1 MSATGLDVFDKTL
14 QTTHI
19 WLNEITEAIGPDKQV
34 AWHVLGAVLRTLRD
48 RVPLQV
54 AVHLGA
60 ELPLLVRGL
69 YYDQWRASDQPERYR
84 TRDEF
89 LGRVAEQL
97 RATRPID
104 PADAT
109 RAVFGVLNRHVPEG
123 QLRKVREALPEDVRA
138 LWSEPAQGSEL
149 SGAAEGPVTA
159 QPEQVRNIRT

>member
-60 ELPLLVRGL
+60 ELPLLVRGT
-69 YYDQWRASDQPERYR
+69 YYDQWRGSDQPERYR
-84 TRDEF
+84 TLDEF
-89 LGRVAEQL
+89 LGRVTEQL
-97 RATRPID
+97 RATRPVN

-109 RAVFGVLNRHVPEG
+109 RAVFAVLSRHVPEG
-123 QLRKVREALPEDVRA
+123 QLHKVREALPEDGRA
-138 LWSEPAQGSEL
+138 LWSEPAQASDV

>member
-60 ELPLLVRGL
+60 ELPLLVRGT
-69 YYDQWRASDQPERYR
+69 YYDQWHALDQPERYR
-84 TRDEF
+84 TLDEF

-138 LWSEPAQGSEL
+138 LWSEPAQGSNL

>member
-60 ELPLLVRGL
+60 ELPLLVRGT
-69 YYDQWRASDQPERYR
+69 YYDQWRASDHPERYR
-84 TRDEF
+84 TLDEF

-97 RATRPID
+97 RATRPVN

-123 QLRKVREALPEDVRA
+123 QLRKVREALPEDMRA
-138 LWSEPAQGSEL
+138 LWSVPAQGSDL

-159 QPEQVRNIRT
+159 QPEQVRDIRT

>member
-34 AWHVLGAVLRTLRD
+34 AWHVLGAVLRTLRNH
-48 RVPLQV
+48 VPLQV

-60 ELPLLVRGL
+60 ELPLLVRGT
-69 YYDQWRASDQPERYR
+69 YYDQWHASDQPERYR
-84 TRDEF
+84 ALDEF

-97 RATRPID
+97 RATRPVN

-123 QLRKVREALPEDVRA
+123 QLRKVREALPEDMRA
-138 LWSEPAQGSEL
+138 LWSESAQGSNL
-149 SGAAEGPVTA
+149 SGAAEGPATA

>member
-60 ELPLLVRGL
+60 ELPLLVRGT
-69 YYDQWRASDQPERYR
+69 YYDHWHASDHPERYR
-84 TRDEF
+84 SLDEF
-89 LGRVAEQL
+89 LGHVTEQL
-97 RATRPID
+97 RATKPVD
-104 PADAT
+104 PAEAT
-109 RAVFGVLNRHVPEG
+109 RAVFAVLSRHVPEG
-123 QLRKVREALPEDVRA
+123 QVRKVRKALPEDVRA
-138 LWSEPAQGSEL
+138 LWSEPALTSRQSE
-149 SGAAEGPVTA
+149 AEGPATA
-159 QPEQVRNIRT
+159 QPEQARRILT

>member
-19 WLNEITEAIGPDKQV
+19 WLNDITEVIGPDKQV

-54 AVHLGA
+54 AAHLGA

-69 YYDQWRASDQPERYR
+69 YYDQWHTSDQPERYR
-84 TRDEF
+84 TLDEF
-89 LGRVAEQL
+89 LGRVAAQFGAIRPVNPAE
-97 RATRPID
+97 ATRV
-104 PADAT
+104 
-109 RAVFGVLNRHVPEG
+109 VFGVLRRYIPEG
-123 QLRKVREALPEDVRA
+123 QIRKVREALPEGVRA
-138 LWSEPAQGSEL
+138 LWNVPAPGSEL
-149 SGAAEGPVTA
+149 SGAVEGPVTA